1 MLTTTTNR
9 LHADEAE
16 RMFVAGM
23 LQGNEEAD
31 EGRAQVC
38 AEDIRQYPIR
48 LVYDAVCKIRDL
60 NKRVGLDTVYLEMKR
75 DGTLVELGDN
85 AGDFL
90 ASLHAEIPTA
100 ANMVYHASEIR
111 DAADRRYFKQ
121 KSAETN
127 RDLNESGEP
136 AEEAIERF
144 EQAMQKRRMARDGD
158 NQDIPI
164 SQAAAEGLARIDSI
178 LAGNRPTVFAG
189 TGSPRLDRGFGG
201 FSAGQLTILAARP
214 SVGKTAM
221 ALRFAEA
228 AYTEGV
234 PVALFSLEMARSEL
248 VDRLFA
254 STTRVPLS
262 RIRGIAGRMSDE
274 EADRIVSMWGS
285 RDLSKVPFTINDKPS
300 LTASQIAIRSM
311 RLARRQGVKVVI
323 VDYLQLLE
331 PDNPRDNKNLQVGAS
346 CKRLKRLAKEAGVAV
361 VCLAQLN
368 RESVKRT
375 ADAEPRLS
383 DLRDSGEIEQDAD
396 VVMLLHRLD
405 NNAELPV
412 HQVDLILAKNR
423 NGPTGVFPFDY
434 HRSITRF
441 EERAPTL

>member
-1 MLTTTTNR
+1 MLTTTANR

-16 RMFVAGM
+16 RMFVSGM
-23 LQGNEEAD
+23 LQGNDEAD
-31 EGRAQVC
+31 EGRARVF
-38 AEDIRQYPIR
+38 ADDIRQYPIR
-48 LVYDAVCKIRDL
+48 LVYEAICKLRELDR
-60 NKRVGLDTVYLEMKR
+60 RVGLDSVYLAMKR
-75 DGTLVELGDN
+75 DGTLVELGEN
-85 AGDFL
+85 AVDFL
-90 ASLHAEIPTA
+90 AALHGEVPTA
-100 ANMVYHASEIR
+100 ANLIYQAGEIR
-111 DAADRRYFKQ
+111 DAADRRFFKQ
-121 KSAETN
+121 KSAEAN
-127 RDLNESGEP
+127 RDLLESGEP
-136 AEEAIERF
+136 SEETIERF
-144 EQAMQKRRMARDGD
+144 EQAMQKRRLSRDGD

-178 LAGNRPTVFAG
+178 MAGNRPRVFAG

-201 FSAGQLTILAARP
+201 FCAGQLTILAARP

-234 PVALFSLEMARSEL
+234 PVALFSLEMERSEL

-254 STTRVPLS
+254 STARVPLS
-262 RIRGIAGRMSDE
+262 RIRGIAGKLSSE
-274 EADRIVSMWGS
+274 ETDRIVDMWGS
-285 RDLSKVPFTINDKPS
+285 RDLSKIPFTINDKPA
-300 LTASQIAIRSM
+300 LTASQVATRAM
-311 RLARRQGVKVVI
+311 RLARRNGVKVVI

-331 PDNPRDNKNLQVGAS
+331 ADNPRDNKNLQVGAS

-368 RESVKRT
+368 RESANRNDPT
-375 ADAEPRLS
+375 PRLS

-405 NNAELPV
+405 NNAELSV

-434 HRSITRF
+434 QRSITRF
-441 EERAPTL
+441 EERAPTI